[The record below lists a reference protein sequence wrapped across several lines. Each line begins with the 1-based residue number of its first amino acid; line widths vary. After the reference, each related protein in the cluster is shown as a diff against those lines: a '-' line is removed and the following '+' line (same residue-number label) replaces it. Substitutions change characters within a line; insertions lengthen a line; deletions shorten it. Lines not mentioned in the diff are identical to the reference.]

1 MQSGYTS
8 DEIDAM
14 KREAINRARQMRS
27 RASINPVLQCVS
39 PEQEK
44 QQCARENPNSN
55 AFFSLSKM
63 LNFDSDELILIAI
76 ILLLKSNREN
86 LPIIIALLY
95 IAM

>member
-8 DEIDAM
+8 DEIDRM
-14 KREAINRARQMRS
+14 KRDAIKRARQMRS
-27 RASINPVLQCVS
+27 MASLEPMLTEDNTENQKPQITKENAPQNP
-39 PEQEK
+39 
-44 QQCARENPNSN
+44 
-55 AFFSLSKM
+55 FFSLSKM

>member
-8 DEIDAM
+8 DEIDRM
-14 KREAINRARQMRS
+14 KRDAIKRARQMRS
-27 RASINPVLQCVS
+27 MANLEPMLTEDNTENQKPQITKENAPQNP
-39 PEQEK
+39 
-44 QQCARENPNSN
+44 
-55 AFFSLSKM
+55 FFSLSKM